1 MLRKQFRA
9 AKWSLLLRRVTA
21 LCVAAGLAFSAPSA
35 WADRTTLN
43 PGINMFSTAD
53 DIRMGQKLAE
63 DAEAKLPMLNDAK
76 IEDYLNRLGLKL
88 AKFAPGAKYP
98 YEFHCVNSET
108 LNAFA
113 LPGGFVFVN
122 RAVIEES
129 SDEAQLAGVIAH
141 EISHVAL
148 RHGTNQ
154 ATKKEMGTGLV
165 AVAGAIV
172 GGGILTNLATQ
183 IGGTL
188 AENAVLLKY
197 SRTAEGQA
205 DILGT
210 QILYD
215 AGYDPRAMAQF
226 FETLES
232 ESKGKPRPEFF
243 SDHPIPA
250 HRIDHV
256 TDEIEKM
263 GGQPETYKTDS
274 AEFREIRRY
283 VLSLPPAPVK
293 GQKGKFVE
301 PKDPAAIGPSS
312 APPAAPSAHASNP
325 PAAPDAAPFPD
336 STDYAGISFELRH
349 PESWKLS
356 GEGDSI
362 KLVPLGRLVKDAD
375 GNAVTTVGVTV
386 DNFLVNSA
394 DGNATLNSATDALVA
409 NLQESTPSLKIT
421 GERESIQIDGQAAIS
436 IKLSAD
442 SPLCGQ
448 ESRWLVTV
456 LRSQG
461 LLYFV
466 CFAPAN
472 DFAGHN
478 ETFKLMISSI
488 RFPH

>member
-1 MLRKQFRA
+1 VCL
-9 AKWSLLLRRVTA
+9 
-21 LCVAAGLAFSAPSA
+21 AAGLAFSAPSA
-35 WADRTTLN
+35 WADRTTLQ
-43 PGINMFSTAD
+43 PGINMYSTAD

-63 DAEAKLPMLNDAK
+63 DAEAKLPMLNDPK
-76 IEDYLNRLGLKL
+76 IEDYLDRLGAKL

-98 YEFHCVNSET
+98 YEFHCVNSNT

-129 SDEAQLAGVIAH
+129 RDEAQLAGVIAH

-232 ESKGKPRPEFF
+232 ESKGKPKPEFF
-243 SDHPIPA
+243 SDHPVPA
-250 HRIDHV
+250 HRIDKV

-263 GGQPETYKTDS
+263 GGQPEDYKTDS

-301 PKDPAAIGPSS
+301 PNDPAAIGAASTPLP
-312 APPAAPSAHASNP
+312 APHTPAAKPPTDAIASTSS
-325 PAAPDAAPFPD
+325 D
-336 STDYAGISFELRH
+336 SVDYVGTSFTFRH
-349 PESWKLS
+349 PESWKLT

-375 GNAVTTVGVTV
+375 GNAVTTVGMTV
-386 DNFLVNSA
+386 DNFLVSSA
-394 DGNATLNSATDALVA
+394 DGNATLESVTDVLIA
-409 NLQESTPSLKIT
+409 NLQQATPSLNIT
-421 GERESIQIDGQAAIS
+421 GERETFQIEGQSALS
-436 IKLSAD
+436 MKLTTE
-442 SPLCGQ
+442 SPLQGH
-448 ESRWLVTV
+448 ETRWLVTV
-456 LRSQG
+456 LRPQG

-466 CFAPAN
+466 CFSPEN
-472 DFAGHN
+472 DYASHS
-478 ETFKLMISSI
+478 ETFKQMISSI

>member
-1 MLRKQFRA
+1 MLRRQHRA
-9 AKWSLLLRRVTA
+9 GKWSPFIRRATA
-21 LCVAAGLAFSAPSA
+21 LCLTAGLAFSAPSA

-43 PGINMFSTAD
+43 PGINMYSPAD
-53 DIRMGQKLAE
+53 DIHMGQKLAE
-63 DAEAKLPMLNDAK
+63 DAEAKLPMLNDPK
-76 IEDYLNRLGLKL
+76 IEDYLNRLGAKL

-98 YEFHCVNSET
+98 YEFHCVNSST

-165 AVAGAIV
+165 AIAGAIV

-232 ESKGKPRPEFF
+232 ESKGRPKPEFF

-250 HRIDHV
+250 HRIDKV

-263 GGQPETYKTDS
+263 GGIPENYRTDS
-274 AEFREIRRY
+274 NEFREIRRY

-301 PKDPAAIGPSS
+301 PNDPAAIGASS
-312 APPAAPSAHASNP
+312 APPVAPHTPAANP
-325 PAAPDAAPFPD
+325 PSDAIASAFQD
-336 STDYAGISFELRH
+336 STDYAGTSFTFRH
-349 PESWKLS
+349 PESWTLT
-356 GEGDSI
+356 GDGDSI

-375 GNAVTTVGVTV
+375 GNPVTTVGVSV
-386 DNFLVNSA
+386 DNFLVSSA
-394 DGNATLNSATDALVA
+394 DGNATLESATDALLA
-409 NLQESTPSLKIT
+409 NLQQTTPTLKVA
-421 GERESIQIDGQAAIS
+421 GERETIQIDGQAAIS
-436 IKLSAD
+436 LRLTAD
-442 SPLCGQ
+442 SPLEGQ

-456 LRSQG
+456 LRPQG

-466 CFAPAN
+466 CFGPEN
-472 DFAGHN
+472 DFASHN
-478 ETFKLMISSI
+478 ETFKQMISSI